1 MLPSLH
7 SKYYN
12 HMEKVRDMLISYML
26 PFMEISDSLNQKY
39 PEGEEQE
46 DTEDERP
53 IQEIPVN
60 DFTDIKEMCDIAEWY
75 LGEEEG
81 EPIGCP
87 SSLHIVYSY
96 LVFNILFIPF
106 EAAQEKETNFLDRT
120 L

>member
-1 MLPSLH
+1 MPVKNTVGICKILFYVMFQKNT
-7 SKYYN
+7 SKQIF
-12 HMEKVRDMLISYML
+12 LSS
-26 PFMEISDSLNQKY
+26 EIMFQVIFIIRRLKQKTQVFLS

-81 EPIGCP
+81 
-87 SSLHIVYSY
+87 
-96 LVFNILFIPF
+96 
-106 EAAQEKETNFLDRT
+106 
-120 L
+120 

>member
-1 MLPSLH
+1 
-7 SKYYN
+7 
-12 HMEKVRDMLISYML
+12 MEKVRDMLISYML

-75 LGEEEG
+75 LGG
-81 EPIGCP
+81 VAVWL
-87 SSLHIVYSY
+87 SL
-96 LVFNILFIPF
+96 LFRYCIF
-106 EAAQEKETNFLDRT
+106 IISI
-120 L
+120 